1 VKKREAYLWLCV
13 SREAGISAAAFEM
26 QTLESWMGITE
37 TEKAKNQ
44 ARELQARVRRSLN
57 AKGCTGWEAELDAT
71 RSLPP
76 IDIQRDCD

>member
-1 VKKREAYLWLCV
+1 
-13 SREAGISAAAFEM
+13 
-26 QTLESWMGITE
+26 MGITE

-57 AKGCTGWEAELDAT
+57 AKGCTGWEGELDAT